1 MKEKILRYR
10 YVSDCAGD
18 RCHDK
23 MYLIFVEMN
32 CRFIMD
38 ADRRERVIMKKWRKL
53 TVVLA
58 GIATCVG
65 LIGSSAMVQA
75 KEDSAKTALQTVS
88 EQTGAELSAATVVKL
103 ENRVIDTTSDYK
115 NIVYCPEKNGVYFIY
130 IIKDMSGYGKGYKID
145 FYSLAMKSYKTV
157 YVREQY
163 DDIYVNDNGAFF
175 VTTDKS
181 RKTGDSG
188 VERYSYNFVIDSY
201 NFKTGGQKQL
211 NLEAIELDKNLWNII
226 SSFGVDDKGRY
237 YIATNEY
244 ILYLFSP
251 DGKLLSQTEYSGEIY
266 EFTGFD
272 KTNGNFYYRGT
283 ENWRYWGYD
292 HSMASLKAG
301 NVGKDNSLTVK
312 NGNLMYLY
320 QSYFFYHKMPVEMLN
335 GRYLAAL
342 SIFSSDNCVLLDSNQ
357 YNINDVTESTTSINI
372 INSGV
377 SVSLINIANK
387 KAIKMA
393 FPTAATEYEGEDRKT
408 DISSVG
414 SRCAMND
421 AGTSLLVKTD
431 ARTLTEYDVNTKKE
445 KINMQT
451 TYPVYTFF
459 MKGSKVVVIEKK
471 DNDFYLETFNWVYPK
486 TFRVTAPASM
496 KVGTTGTVACTANSE
511 FVLDYSYKSSDPNV
525 VSIDSSGHLNAWKK
539 GTATITV
546 STPQVNVK
554 KTVTIKVTDSKLSK
568 SGKIYKSTE
577 SVGAASATMHQSINS
592 GYTYGNVQTAYLN
605 AKSDGTFERVE
616 YIRGYVV
623 REIYDSSYR
632 IKSQKKIK
640 CELPL
645 FGGYYNGEKYNYL
658 VFGQSNTKESKTKEV
673 IRVVKYDKNWK
684 RIGACRIKGANTYM
698 PFDAGGLS
706 MTETAGKLY
715 IHTCHTMFA
724 SSDGYHHQAN
734 CTFVVKESNMKLAD
748 SYYDVMNLSA
758 GYVSHSFAQQ
768 IATDGTYIYRADLGD
783 AYPRGI
789 ALTATEVSKKVGE
802 PAMYGTIISIPGYAG
817 NNYTGY
823 TLNDLKLGD
832 NNYILTGT
840 GIKSEKTSVKNVYIN
855 AGSKTSL
862 QKDASWITNYTAKDK
877 ITVMN
882 PKLVKISGSQFLLL
896 WEEKN
901 TKKNTYTTKMVL
913 LDEAGN
919 KASAIYSSSLA
930 LAMCEPV
937 VTKSGTVIWY
947 VTNND
952 SPVFVEINPYQL
964 SKVQTKARNVKT
976 FKTDKTESFDNG
988 QKSGYRKGD
997 IYIKD
1002 KMIYKITSSK
1012 TVAFGGVTSNTIT
1025 SLSIPKTVKIGKKTY
1040 QVTTIASRAFVNRK
1054 KLKKV
1059 TIGTNVTKIGSY
1071 AFYGCT
1077 NLKTITIKSTK
1088 LKASAVGSKAFTKI
1102 YTKAT
1107 IKVPKGK
1114 KTVYKKFLLKKGI
1127 TKKMKIK

>member
-1 MKEKILRYR
+1 MR
-10 YVSDCAGD
+10 
-18 RCHDK
+18 
-23 MYLIFVEMN
+23 
-32 CRFIMD
+32 
-38 ADRRERVIMKKWRKL
+38 KWNRL
-53 TVVLA
+53 TVA
-58 GIATCVG
+58 IVG
-65 LIGSSAMVQA
+65 LAIGLGLLMTPVGVRAQEVTELATQAAMENVQQTE
-75 KEDSAKTALQTVS
+75 EDT
-88 EQTGAELSAATVVKL
+88 AELAESNVVKL
-103 ENRVIDTTSDYK
+103 DADKIGKLSSYNDM
-115 NIVYCPEKNGVYFIY
+115 VYVPEKNGMFFVHTIGEVYSNSKQYEIVFYDMTNGTYTTVYTSRYYIEKAYMDEEAVYFATA
-130 IIKDMSGYGKGYKID
+130 DYK
-145 FYSLAMKSYKTV
+145 K
-157 YVREQY
+157 
-163 DDIYVNDNGAFF
+163 N
-175 VTTDKS
+175 TDAS
-181 RKTGDSG
+181 SDS
-188 VERYSYNFVIDSY
+188 YSYVCQVEIDSY
-201 NFKTGGQKQL
+201 NFKTGAEKQQSFDTFNVKGRWANIL
-211 NLEAIELDKNLWNII
+211 SAI
-226 SSFGVDDKGRY
+226 GVDGAGRY
-237 YIATNEY
+237 YIATNEDK
-244 ILYLFSP
+244 LYLFRP
-251 DGKLLSQTEYSGEIY
+251 DGKLLSQKSGGDDIY
-266 EFTGFD
+266 EFLGFD
-272 KTNGNFYYRGT
+272 QTNGNFYYMGY
-283 ENWRYWGYD
+283 ENWRYWGFD
-292 HSMASLKAG
+292 HRMASLKAG
-301 NVGKDNSLTVK
+301 KVNGDNSITIK
-312 NGNLMYLY
+312 GENMMYLY
-320 QSYFFYHKMPVEMLN
+320 QFGLFTHKTPVRMLN

-342 SIFSSDNCVLLDSNQ
+342 STFNGEICALVDSNQ
-357 YNINDVTESTTSINI
+357 YDINDVTESSTSINLI
-372 INSGV
+372 DSSV
-377 SVSLINIANK
+377 SVSPINIANK
-387 KAIKMA
+387 KALKMA
-393 FPTAATEYEGEDRKT
+393 FYTADSDYGDGHADL
-408 DISSVG
+408 SSIG
-414 SRCAMND
+414 PRCVLNG
-421 AGTSLLVKTD
+421 AGTSLIAKTD
-431 ARTLTEYDVNTKKE
+431 EKILTEYDIATNKE
-445 KINMQT
+445 KIRMQT

-459 MKGSKVVVIEKK
+459 MDKNNNCVVIEKK
-471 DNDFYLETFNWVYPK
+471 DSNYYLEIFDWTYP
-486 TFRVTAPASM
+486 TSFHVNAPANM
-496 KVGTTGTVACTANSE
+496 KVGASGMVTCSTNSR
-511 FVLDYSYKSSDPNV
+511 FSLDYTYKSSDSKV
-525 VSIDSSGHLNAWKK
+525 VSVDQKGNLTAWKK
-539 GTATITV
+539 GTAKITI
-546 STPQVNVK
+546 SASPINVQK
-554 KTVTIKVTDSKLSK
+554 MIAIKVTDSTLSK
-568 SGKIYKSTE
+568 SKTAYKSTGAVG
-577 SVGAASATMHQSINS
+577 SVSATMHRSINS
-592 GYTYGNVQTAYLN
+592 GYTYGDVQTAYLN
-605 AKSDGTFERVE
+605 ARADGTFERIE
-616 YIRGYVV
+616 YIRGVVV
-623 REIYDSSYR
+623 REVYDSSYR
-632 IKSQKKIK
+632 LKSQKKIK
-640 CELPL
+640 CELSL
-645 FGGYYNGEKYNYL
+645 FGGYYSGEKYNYL
-658 VFGQSNTKESKTKEV
+658 VFGQSNPKESKSKEV

-684 RIGACRIKGANTYM
+684 RLKACSIKGANTYT

-706 MTETAGKLY
+706 MTEAAGKLY
-715 IHTCHTMFA
+715 IHTCHTMFK

-734 CTFVVKESNMKLAD
+734 CTFVVKEDSMKLVD
-748 SYYDVMNLSA
+748 SYYGVMNLSA

-882 PKLVKISGSQFLLL
+882 PKLVKLSGAQFLLL

-901 TKKNTYTTKMVL
+901 TVKNTYTTKMVL
-913 LDEAGN
+913 LDESGN
-919 KASAIYSSSLA
+919 KTSEICSSPLA

-1040 QVTTIASRAFVNRK
+1040 QVTTITSRAFVNRK

>member
-1 MKEKILRYR
+1 
-10 YVSDCAGD
+10 
-18 RCHDK
+18 
-23 MYLIFVEMN
+23 
-32 CRFIMD
+32 
-38 ADRRERVIMKKWRKL
+38 MKKWKKL
-53 TVVLA
+53 TVALA
-58 GIATCVG
+58 GIAACVG
-65 LIGSSAMVQA
+65 LIGSPAMVQA
-75 KEDSAKTALQTVS
+75 KEDSAKAVLQTQTVS
-88 EQTGAELSAATVVKL
+88 ESDQTEAELSAVKAVKL
-103 ENRVIDTTSDYK
+103 NADKVGETTSYNDMMYS
-115 NIVYCPEKNGVYFIY
+115 PEKNGIYFVHTVGEVYGNYRTYEIV
-130 IIKDMSGYGKGYKID
+130 
-145 FYSLAMKSYKTV
+145 FYDISKNTYTTV
-157 YVREQY
+157 YTSER
-163 DDIYVNDNGAFF
+163 
-175 VTTDKS
+175 
-181 RKTGDSG
+181 G
-188 VERYSYNFVIDSY
+188 VEESYMDDNAIYFAKTDVSYTNNENTGSYDCTCDLEITNY
-201 NFKTGGQKQL
+201 NFKTETVNKQAF
-211 NLEAIELDKNLWNII
+211 ETLDIGANWANPI
-226 SSFGVDDKGRY
+226 STFGVDSYGRY
-237 YIATNEY
+237 YIATNEDK
-244 ILYLFSP
+244 LYLFNSE
-251 DGKLLSQTEYSGEIY
+251 GKLLSTTKCGSEIN
-266 EFTGFD
+266 EFAGFD
-272 KTNGNFYYRGT
+272 KTNGNFYYRGS

-301 NVGKDNSLTVK
+301 KVNSDNSITIK
-312 NGNLMYLY
+312 GENMMYLY
-320 QSYFFYHKMPVEMLN
+320 QDGWFAHKAPIRMLN
-335 GRYLAAL
+335 DRYLVSL
-342 SIFSSDNCVLLDSNQ
+342 STFNGNICVLIDSNQ
-357 YNINDVTESTTSINI
+357 YDINDVTQSSTSINLI
-372 INSGV
+372 DSSV
-377 SVSLINIANK
+377 SVSPINIANK
-387 KAIKMA
+387 KALKMA
-393 FPTAATEYEGEDRKT
+393 FYTADSYYGDGYIDLTSIGP
-408 DISSVG
+408 
-414 SRCAMND
+414 RCALNST
-421 AGTSLLVKTD
+421 AKSLIVKTD
-431 ARTLTEYDVNTKKE
+431 ETVLTEYDIAKQKE
-445 KINMQT
+445 KIRLQT
-451 TYPVYTFF
+451 KYPVYTFF
-459 MKGSKVVVIEKK
+459 MDKSTCVVVEKK
-471 DNDFYLETFNWVYPK
+471 NDNYYLETFDWTYPT
-486 TFRVTAPASM
+486 TFRVNAPASM
-496 KVGTTGTVACTANSE
+496 KVGASGTAACSTNGGFA
-511 FVLDYSYKSSDPNV
+511 LDYTYKSSDPKI
-525 VSIDSSGHLNAWKK
+525 VSVDKNGNLNAWKK
-539 GTATITV
+539 GTATITIKAD
-546 STPQVNVK
+546 PINVK
-554 KTVTIKVTDSKLSK
+554 KTITIKVTDSTLSK
-568 SGKIYKSTE
+568 SSKTYKSTGA
-577 SVGAASATMHQSINS
+577 VGAASATMHQSINS

-748 SYYDVMNLSA
+748 SYYDVMNLSE

-768 IATDGTYIYRADLGD
+768 IETDGKYIYRADLGD

-789 ALTATEVSKKVGE
+789 ALTATKVGDQVKD
-802 PAMYGTIISIPGYAG
+802 PSMYGTVISIPGDTGY
-817 NNYTGY
+817 NYTGY
-823 TLNDLKLGD
+823 TLNDLKLGT

-840 GIKSEKTSVKNVYIN
+840 GIKSEKTSVRNIYMN
-855 AGSKTSL
+855 AGSKTHL
-862 QKDASWITNYTAKDK
+862 QTGAKWITNYTAKDK

-882 PKLVKISGSQFLLL
+882 PKLVKLSGAQFLLL

-901 TKKNTYTTKMVL
+901 TVKNTYTTKMVL
-913 LDEAGN
+913 LDESGN
-919 KASAIYSSSLA
+919 KTSEICSSPLA